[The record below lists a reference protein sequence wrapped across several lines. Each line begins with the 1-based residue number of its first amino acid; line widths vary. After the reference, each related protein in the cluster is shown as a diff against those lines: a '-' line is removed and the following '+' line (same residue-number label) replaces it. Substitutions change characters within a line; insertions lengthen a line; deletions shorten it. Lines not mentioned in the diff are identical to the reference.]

1 MMNTRTNSVTP
12 VVIIEALQETMNEI
26 KDAFLTLT
34 GQVNDHTLQFRVFQ
48 TELARLSNG
57 EGTSGG
63 NNNRKSNGRQDSN
76 QMVQYGRISKIE
88 FPKFNV
94 VKRYGAWCTWELYEQ
109 EALSRFGAVFEDPM
123 VELKNLKQTST
134 IKSYQDQFESLLN
147 KVDLLESYAISLFVG
162 GLKDERSMS
171 IRMFKLTTLA
181 GVFSIAR
188 MQEATNNAMKP
199 MYTPT
204 QSNYKFNNVRG
215 AYEGTGLLPKP
226 TTIPLALPTPTQTS
240 NGERFTNTPFR
251 KQLTQKELEEKGAK
265 NQCFYCDQR
274 YSLGH
279 KCSGQVHSLEVI
291 GESEEY
297 EEEGIEQLVESNEE
311 DENVEMCNAVFD
323 NSGQETPRISLNVL
337 SGVNSFQTM
346 RVRGMVGKQPL
357 HILVDS
363 CSTYNFVNV
372 RSAKRLGCQ
381 DYSCDAML
389 LHLGGCEM
397 VVGIQWL
404 STLGDIMWNFKN
416 LTMEFELL
424 GKRILLRGAK
434 QTTLQWMQGKNVQT
448 KSKNKEAELY
458 SLILGVYP
466 ASCYSMEVN
475 KDVPGSITVV
485 LEEFEDVFALPT
497 ELPPQR
503 THDHKIPLVPNTPPI
518 NIRPYRH
525 PLSQNDAIEVMVKE
539 LMDSGV
545 IRASHNSFSSP
556 IVMVK
561 KKDGPWRMCVDYR
574 QLNKYTVKDKFPKLV
589 IEELMDELGG
599 FAVFFKLDLRS
610 RYHQITMNEE
620 DIGKT
625 AFRTHESH
633 YEFLVMPFGLT
644 NAPSTFQSL
653 MNVVFKPFLRK
664 FTLVFFDDI
673 LVNSKT
679 VEEHCA
685 HLQQVLEVMR
695 HNKLFAKQS
704 KCSFAMKKVEY
715 LGHEITGER
724 VATNPSKIKAIK
736 N

>member
-1 MMNTRTNSVTP
+1 MVNTRTNSVTP
-12 VVIIEALQETMNEI
+12 VFTMEALQETMNEI
-26 KDAFLTLT
+26 KYALLTLT
-34 GQVNDHTLQFRVFQ
+34 GQVNDHTLHFRVFQ
-48 TELARLSNG
+48 TKLARLSNR

-63 NNNRKSNGRQDSN
+63 NNNRKSNGRQGSN

-88 FPKFNV
+88 FPKFNGDDVKGWIFKCRQLFRIDNVLDKMKVELAAMHVYDRALTWHQQV

-134 IKSYQDQFESLLN
+134 VKSYQDQFESLLN

-162 GLKDERSMS
+162 GLKDESSMS

-204 QSNYKFNNVRG
+204 QSKYKLNNVRG
-215 AYEGTGLLPKP
+215 AYKGTGLLPKP

-251 KQLTQKELEEKGAK
+251 KQLTQKELEEKSAK

-279 KCSGQVHSLEVI
+279 KCSGQSI
-291 GESEEY
+291 QG
-297 EEEGIEQLVESNEE
+297 
-311 DENVEMCNAVFD
+311 
-323 NSGQETPRISLNVL
+323 
-337 SGVNSFQTM
+337 
-346 RVRGMVGKQPL
+346 
-357 HILVDS
+357 
-363 CSTYNFVNV
+363 
-372 RSAKRLGCQ
+372 Q

-424 GKRILLRGAK
+424 
-434 QTTLQWMQGKNVQT
+434 
-448 KSKNKEAELY
+448 
-458 SLILGVYP
+458 
-466 ASCYSMEVN
+466 
-475 KDVPGSITVV
+475 
-485 LEEFEDVFALPT
+485 
-497 ELPPQR
+497 
-503 THDHKIPLVPNTPPI
+503 VPNTL
-518 NIRPYRH
+518 
-525 PLSQNDAIEVMVKE
+525 LSISDLIDTSKPDDAIG
-539 LMDSGV
+539 S
-545 IRASHNSFSSP
+545 
-556 IVMVK
+556 
-561 KKDGPWRMCVDYR
+561 DGQRID
-574 QLNKYTVKDKFPKLV
+574 
-589 IEELMDELGG
+589 G
-599 FAVFFKLDLRS
+599 FR
-610 RYHQITMNEE
+610 
-620 DIGKT
+620 
-625 AFRTHESH
+625 
-633 YEFLVMPFGLT
+633 
-644 NAPSTFQSL
+644 
-653 MNVVFKPFLRK
+653 
-664 FTLVFFDDI
+664 
-673 LVNSKT
+673 

-704 KCSFAMKKVEY
+704 KCSFAVKKVEY
-715 LGHEITGER
+715 LRHEITGER